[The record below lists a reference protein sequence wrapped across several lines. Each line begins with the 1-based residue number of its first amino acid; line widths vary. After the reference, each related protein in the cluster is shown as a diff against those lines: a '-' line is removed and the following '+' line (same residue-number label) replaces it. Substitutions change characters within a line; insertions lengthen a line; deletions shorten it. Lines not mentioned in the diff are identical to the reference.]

1 MLLMLM
7 QVHAAQRTLQLN
19 ALPHTQL
26 QHCLCPLLKVPK
38 VCNTHA
44 QLLQLLMP
52 SIAPA
57 CCNCMHLLACTCS
70 QVWAE
75 RARQA
80 SLATLSC
87 SCLAWLTLQAGQ
99 RWVSLLAGLADHTG
113 QGL

>member
-26 QHCLCPLLKVPK
+26 QHCLCTLLKVPK

-44 QLLQLLMP
+44 QLVQLLMP

-57 CCNCMHLLACTCS
+57 CRNCMHLLAML
-70 QVWAE
+70 
-75 RARQA
+75 ARR
-80 SLATLSC
+80 SGLSVQGRLPLLL
-87 SCLAWLTLQAGQ
+87 CLAAAWPG
-99 RWVSLLAGLADHTG
+99 
-113 QGL
+113 